1 MSETILSV
9 KIREAATRQQPKPH
23 IAYEVEIRAAVRTWV
38 VWKRFS
44 EFEDLNKKFLRLF
57 PNHPPPVDLPVK
69 HFFQSTLGNPVLV
82 EERKRGLEEY
92 LQAIQTDPDDRWRE
106 TDEWKEFLAI
116 PSGRPLDAS
125 TMYTSESW
133 LDEYNQVQA
142 IARDIRSL
150 LNRRETH
157 IARNEVQAS
166 HNCSVQAKK
175 SLSTLNARVSQ
186 LDAGL
191 QGLAKGSGR
200 DGLVML
206 EGELRRRMDML
217 NELKNEKELLS
228 KLVLANRP
236 DIIKASSPASNVD
249 RNVLFRQPEASAI
262 RQRTAPPLSRAASG
276 SIMTSTTAN
285 SNSSIISSST
295 KPVASRRVFGNKAA
309 SMPSETEQTRG
320 LDNEGLLRLQQQT
333 MQDQDLHVEQFSA
346 MLSRQKH
353 IGLAISEE
361 LDMQNGM
368 LDDLNNQTEVIADKL
383 RYNQRKIANIH

>member
-1 MSETILSV
+1 MSESILSV
-9 KIREAATRQQPKPH
+9 KIREATTRQQPKPH
-23 IAYEVEIRAAVRTWV
+23 IAYEVEIRAAVRTWA

-82 EERKRGLEEY
+82 EERKRGLEDY

-116 PSGRPLDAS
+116 PTGRPLDAS

-142 IARDIRSL
+142 VARDIRTL

-157 IARNEVQAS
+157 ISRNEVQAS
-166 HNCSVQAKK
+166 HNCGVQAKK
-175 SLSTLNARVSQ
+175 NLTTLNTRVIQ

-200 DGLVML
+200 DGHVML

-217 NELKNEKELLS
+217 NDLKNQKETLT

-236 DIIKASSPASNVD
+236 DITKSSSQASNVD
-249 RNVLFRQPEASAI
+249 RSVLFRQPEVSSA
-262 RQRTAPPLSRAASG
+262 RQQLPRTASG
-276 SIMTSTTAN
+276 SIMTNITAS
-285 SNSSIISSST
+285 SNSSIVSSNS
-295 KPVASRRVFGNKAA
+295 KPNVSSRRVFGNTTAK
-309 SMPSETEQTRG
+309 MPSETEQTRG
-320 LDNEGLLRLQQQT
+320 LDNEGLLQLQQQT

-353 IGLAISEE
+353 IGLAISDE

-368 LDDLNNQTEVIADKL
+368 LDELNGQTEMIGDKL
-383 RYNQRKIANIH
+383 RYSQRKIANIH